1 MIQKYHL
8 LFVHGWGFSK
18 HFWEP
23 VSYLLNEFSK
33 EYIDLGFVNNIS
45 ILSNDVHDLSQQIPN
60 TIAIGHSLGL
70 LYLLKQFPRTFHHYI
85 AINSFL
91 RFSKA
96 EDYLSGVPSRI
107 LHLMSKGIDKDVYSV
122 LSQFYQQCQYV
133 GNVPNQMNASALQIG
148 LGTLETEDFRNV
160 LPSITDRLTI
170 VSSKSDPVVSSD
182 MTIDSFKSHPIYW
195 VKDNTHVL
203 PISRPEICA
212 KIIKDVALKS

>member
-18 HFWEP
+18 NFWEP
-23 VSYLLNEFSK
+23 VSCLLNGFSK

-45 ILSNDVHDLSQQIPN
+45 TSSDDIYELSQRIPN

-70 LYLLKQFPRTFHHYI
+70 LYLLKQFPHTFHHYI

-96 EDYLSGVPSRI
+96 ENYLSGVPSRI
-107 LHLMSKGIDKDVYSV
+107 LQRMSKGIDNDVYSV
-122 LSQFYQQCQYV
+122 LSQFYQQCRYV
-133 GNVPNQMNASALQIG
+133 GKVPNQMNASALQTG
-148 LGTLETEDFRNV
+148 LEILETEDFRNV

-170 VSSKSDPVVSSD
+170 VSSKNDPVVSSD
-182 MTIDSFKSHPIYW
+182 MTGGSFKSHPILW
-195 VKDNTHVL
+195 IEDNTHAL
-203 PISRPEICA
+203 PIFQPEICA
-212 KIIKDVALKS
+212 KIIKDIALKS